1 MDSRFSEI
9 QQNARLVRENTQLFH
24 ECLFSW
30 IERLEQQVD
39 SLTEEVVVLKQQ
51 VSSLQAQL
59 VSSEPCAPEHPEPQ
73 PSAPEHPEPQPSA
86 PEFPEPQPSAPE
98 HPEMKP
104 AVGYD
109 VDSFDV
115 RIVEEEMQVVAE
127 DIVAED
133 IVADEAVA
141 DEAVADDSVSAVMR
155 EFPKEIQPEVEP
167 ELPFGVVELDPQA
180 EPISEQEQ
188 QLSILEAA
196 ARNSQ
201 PEWMVDLAGP
211 AVEDVR
217 KALSLNDRIILIREL
232 FGGSGD
238 ALAAALDAAN
248 QAPDLATFVAK
259 MRVERP
265 SWDEKSP
272 LVYRFYMSV
281 RRKIRK

>member
-73 PSAPEHPEPQPSA
+73 PSAPEHS
-86 PEFPEPQPSAPE
+86 
-98 HPEMKP
+98 EMKP

-141 DEAVADDSVSAVMR
+141 DEAVADEVVADDSVSAVMR

-272 LVYRFYMSV
+272 LVYRFYMIV

>member
-1 MDSRFSEI
+1 
-9 QQNARLVRENTQLFH
+9 
-24 ECLFSW
+24 
-30 IERLEQQVD
+30 
-39 SLTEEVVVLKQQ
+39 
-51 VSSLQAQL
+51 
-59 VSSEPCAPEHPEPQ
+59 
-73 PSAPEHPEPQPSA
+73 
-86 PEFPEPQPSAPE
+86 
-98 HPEMKP
+98 MKP

-127 DIVAED
+127 DI
-133 IVADEAVA
+133 VA

-272 LVYRFYMSV
+272 LVYRFYMIV

>member
-59 VSSEPCAPEHPEPQ
+59 VSSEPCAPEHPEPE
-73 PSAPEHPEPQPSA
+73 PSAPEPPELQPSA

-98 HPEMKP
+98 HSEMKP

-127 DIVAED
+127 DIVA
-133 IVADEAVA
+133 DEAVA
-141 DEAVADDSVSAVMR
+141 DEVVADDSVSAVMR

-272 LVYRFYMSV
+272 LVYRFYMIV

>member
-1 MDSRFSEI
+1 M
-9 QQNARLVRENTQLFH
+9 
-24 ECLFSW
+24 
-30 IERLEQQVD
+30 
-39 SLTEEVVVLKQQ
+39 
-51 VSSLQAQL
+51 
-59 VSSEPCAPEHPEPQ
+59 
-73 PSAPEHPEPQPSA
+73 
-86 PEFPEPQPSAPE
+86 
-98 HPEMKP
+98 
-104 AVGYD
+104 
-109 VDSFDV
+109 
-115 RIVEEEMQVVAE
+115 
-127 DIVAED
+127 
-133 IVADEAVA
+133 
-141 DEAVADDSVSAVMR
+141 
-155 EFPKEIQPEVEP
+155 
-167 ELPFGVVELDPQA
+167 
-180 EPISEQEQ
+180 
-188 QLSILEAA
+188 SILEAA

-272 LVYRFYMSV
+272 LVYRFYMIV